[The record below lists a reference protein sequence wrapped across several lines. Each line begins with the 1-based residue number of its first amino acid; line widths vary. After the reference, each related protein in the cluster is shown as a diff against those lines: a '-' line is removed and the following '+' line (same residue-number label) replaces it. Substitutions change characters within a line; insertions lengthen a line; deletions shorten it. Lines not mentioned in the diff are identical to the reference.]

1 MSNTLFNLPL
11 IQSYRPRSFRDR
23 GVAPPFTS
31 RLLIGAR
38 LRQMPGVA
46 GLEVIVP
53 NPSGGRGVYILP
65 WDTVSVLG
73 RPSMHDVMLGR
84 TLVAILGRESATLS
98 PRYLADA
105 VEQVAREG
113 LAGPLVAEATQAQAK
128 LAKAALL
135 ETRLRLLISVT
146 AQVEDIAA
154 DSAAL
159 AGQSDAEIEQRG
171 LAALNTLA
179 EQWGQQPKVLGNA
192 MDRLAALFAE
202 IGMGDNLADA
212 RLPRLVS
219 ALSELQRDMTVWAQS
234 ESGQSGACPASEL
247 RDAVAVA
254 RSADLVARMAHLMLD
269 SARQALQD
277 PVAGLRHF
285 LTAES
290 ELASVCE
297 RAFWLLD
304 GWDTICR
311 LWHASPSLMPR
322 HAALVDMA
330 RSLPVLPDEAE
341 TWLGLPQGTA
351 EQLERASG
359 TAPLRIR
366 ATAADQMALLEKLRL
381 VPV

>member
-11 IQSYRPRSFRDR
+11 IQSYRPRNFRDR
-23 GVAPPFTS
+23 GVAPPFTT
-31 RLLIGAR
+31 RFLIGAR

-84 TLVAILGRESATLS
+84 TLATILGREAAAVS
-98 PRYLADA
+98 PRYLAEA

-113 LAGPLVAEATQAQAK
+113 LAGPLVAEATLAQAK
-128 LAKAALL
+128 IAQAALL
-135 ETRLRLLISVT
+135 ETRLRLLLGVT
-146 AQVEDIAA
+146 AQVEGIAA
-154 DSAAL
+154 DSPAIT
-159 AGQSDAEIEQRG
+159 GQSDTEIEQRG

-179 EQWGQQPKVLGNA
+179 ERWAKPPQRLGDA

-202 IGMGDNLADA
+202 IGMGDSLTGA

-219 ALSELQRDMTVWAQS
+219 ALGELHRDMTVWAQS
-234 ESGQSGACPASEL
+234 ESGQSGACPAGEL

-269 SARQALQD
+269 SARQALRD
-277 PVAGLRHF
+277 PVAGLKHF
-285 LTAES
+285 LTAQSDLE
-290 ELASVCE
+290 SVCE
-297 RAFWLLD
+297 RGFWLLD
-304 GWDTICR
+304 GWELICR
-311 LWHASPSLMPR
+311 LWHSAPSLMPR
-322 HAALVDMA
+322 HAALADMA
-330 RSLPVLPDEAE
+330 RSLPLLPDEAE
-341 TWLGLPQGTA
+341 TWLGLPPGTA
-351 EQLERASG
+351 EQLERASS
-359 TAPLRIR
+359 APPRMR
-366 ATAADQMALLEKLRL
+366 TTAADQMALLEKLRL